1 MMAGHR
7 SSGLAVLPLALPA
20 GAQRTA
26 AQVFPSRP
34 ITVVV
39 PFASGGPTDTIAR
52 ILSER
57 MRPTLGQ
64 TLVIENVAGAAGSLG
79 TRRVARA
86 SPDGYTITIGFLG
99 THVLNGAIYNLGY
112 DVEKDFE
119 PVALL
124 ASNPLVILGRK
135 AIPAHD
141 LNELVAWLKARAG
154 RAVQGTPGVG
164 TPAHVAG
171 AYFQRATGTRFEFAV
186 YRGAGPA
193 MQDLVGG
200 HIDLMFDQASN
211 AMPHVR
217 DGTVQAYA
225 VTAKERL
232 AVAREV
238 PTVDEAGL
246 PEFYVSVWSA
256 MWAPKGTPQEIIAKL
271 NAATAEALGDE
282 AVRQRLTDLGQ
293 EIPVRTQLTPEA
305 LADLQRREI
314 EKWWPIVKAM
324 NLEAK

>member
-124 ASNPLVILGRK
+124 ASNPLVIRSEERRVGKEWR
-135 AIPAHD
+135 
-141 LNELVAWLKARAG
+141 VWVRA
-154 RAVQGTPGVG
+154 
-164 TPAHVAG
+164 
-171 AYFQRATGTRFEFAV
+171 
-186 YRGAGPA
+186 
-193 MQDLVGG
+193 
-200 HIDLMFDQASN
+200 
-211 AMPHVR
+211 
-217 DGTVQAYA
+217 
-225 VTAKERL
+225 
-232 AVAREV
+232 
-238 PTVDEAGL
+238 
-246 PEFYVSVWSA
+246 
-256 MWAPKGTPQEIIAKL
+256 
-271 NAATAEALGDE
+271 
-282 AVRQRLTDLGQ
+282 
-293 EIPVRTQLTPEA
+293 
-305 LADLQRREI
+305 
-314 EKWWPIVKAM
+314 
-324 NLEAK
+324 